1 MNIPY
6 SSSHNQCNSTTLNF
20 MMSHSIGG
28 VDEETATK
36 STVENGHHKAAFKGQ
51 FQSTASNY
59 IVNPAPLFYHHQ
71 SDTHQQFNNN
81 QLPVYMPSSH
91 HHLDYNPQVYNANP
105 NPNPTPNLQPNYSG
119 YTYQPQ
125 PQSVIKKEEY
135 VMSNSSSPS
144 SSSSSSSY
152 DTTGQN
158 LPACSYANTS
168 VKNSSFQDDSSS
180 LEETNNNTSAVA
192 TSTTAVPTQTQ
203 KPPIIYAWMKK
214 VHTNNNCMFV
224 CVYYY
229 IISMIYYW

>member
-20 MMSHSIGG
+20 MMSHSIG
-28 VDEETATK
+28 VEEETTTK
-36 STVENGHHKAAFKGQ
+36 PIETNHQKAAAFKGQ

-71 SDTHQQFNNN
+71 SDTQQFNNN

-91 HHLDYNPQVYNANP
+91 HHLDYNPQVYT
-105 NPNPTPNLQPNYSG
+105 PNPTQNLQPTYSS

-144 SSSSSSSY
+144 SSSSSSSSSY

-158 LPACSYANTS
+158 LPACSYTNTS

-180 LEETNNNTSAVA
+180 VEETANNTTSAVA
-192 TSTTAVPTQTQ
+192 TTTAVPTQTQ

-214 VHTNNNCMFV
+214 VHTNNNCMW
-224 CVYYY
+224 YQYQ
-229 IISMIYYW
+229 